1 MRLSIP
7 LFSCLLGL
15 VMLLLPQSAST
26 QTPLKGMIIDATDR
40 SPLQSATI
48 QIEGTYRGTITNSSG
63 EFELLIPQF
72 PATLQIRFIGY
83 NSRSITIDAI
93 SDNFIIELTPVPVS
107 MREVVVTGEDPAIE
121 IMREVIRRKQIWRDM
136 LDTFEAEAYS
146 RQRLENDTGIVT
158 ITETLSRVYWDK
170 RRGIREVIKSRTQT
184 SNIDPTQNFASATN
198 LPNFY
203 DDDISISGFS
213 LVGVTHPNALSY
225 YHFKLEGFRQLDDKT
240 VFDISVSPRRRL
252 QPTFEGKIAVLDE
265 DFALIEV
272 DLRPGESVM
281 FPPPIQEFGLAYKQQ
296 FSNFGRD
303 FWLPVDVRIE
313 GTIKFGFP
321 GLQFPA
327 IKFAQLSRL
336 TNYEVNGPMPDSLF
350 AISRRVLVDTLSVNY
365 GGSDARIELMRVP
378 LDDMEA
384 SAYQTLDSTQTL
396 DRAFRPTGA
405 LARFIDDDD
414 DRESRPSGP
423 LARFLGKKFTGVSPV
438 LGYNRVDAGRLG
450 LNYDIPL
457 KGKFRP
463 SLGAIYTTG
472 TRSWDYT
479 SKLAYRHRGSYVWG
493 LTATY
498 DHLTRHRFSES
509 MFDPYIISGN
519 TILAAPDYFN
529 YFKSTGASLE
539 GSFSKR
545 RSDWTFSTK
554 TGFEKISSME
564 KSTNYSIPGGFI
576 QRDNPMVDEGT
587 DVYTEV
593 RISYGSDDVPFSVI
607 GNKYGVIA
615 IRQGLGGAH
624 GDFDYTRISAR
635 LDWQFP
641 TFYKRR
647 FLANTLDVRLV
658 AGTYLNDLPYH
669 LWHGFDSSLGYFG
682 PFGTFKTLGNLPV
695 EAESVAAIHWE
706 HNFRTIPFE
715 FVGLMGLARKGYGV
729 IVHGSHGIYRSDA
742 ARSVFTM
749 LPGHSLSGST
759 GELHEMGMSINGVF
773 GLLRIDASKRLNGN
787 GYFVGFSIARIL

>member
-1 MRLSIP
+1 MRLSIR
-7 LFSCLLGL
+7 LFTVTLGL
-15 VMLLLPQSAST
+15 LTCILLQSATAQSS
-26 QTPLKGMIIDATDR
+26 LKGVIVDAADQ

-48 QIEGTYRGTITNSSG
+48 QIEGTYRGTITNSAG
-63 EFELLIPQF
+63 EFDLIIPQL

-83 NSRSITIDAI
+83 NSKVITIDSI
-93 SDNFIIELTPVPVS
+93 SDIMVIELTPVPVS

-240 VFDISVSPRRRL
+240 VFDISVTPRRRL

-327 IKFAQLSRL
+327 IKFTQLSRL
-336 TNYEVNGPMPDSLF
+336 SNYEVNGPMPDSLF
-350 AISRRVLVDTLSVNY
+350 AITRRILIDTLSVNY
-365 GGSDARIELMRVP
+365 GGSDSRIELMRVP
-378 LDDMEA
+378 LDDLEA
-384 SAYQTLDSTQTL
+384 TAYQTLDSTQTI

-414 DRESRPSGP
+414 EKESRPPGP
-423 LARFLGKKFTGVSPV
+423 IARFLGKTFTGVSPV

-450 LNYDIPL
+450 LKYDVPI
-457 KGKFRP
+457 KGKWSP
-463 SLGAIYTTG
+463 SIGAIYTTG

-479 SKLAYRHRGSYVWG
+479 TNLTYRHRGEYVYRLSASYE
-493 LTATY
+493 
-498 DHLTRHRFSES
+498 HLTRHRFNES

-529 YFKSTGASLE
+529 YYKSTGASIG
-539 GSFSKR
+539 GSLSKR
-545 RSDWTFSTK
+545 RSEWTFSTK
-554 TGFEKISSME
+554 SGYEKISNIA
-564 KSTNYSIPGGFI
+564 KTTNYSIPGGFI
-576 QRDNPMVDEGT
+576 QRENPMVDEGT
-587 DVYTEV
+587 DVFTEL
-593 RISYGSDDVPFSVI
+593 RIEYGSDDVPFSVI
-607 GNKYGVIA
+607 GNKYGAVA
-615 IRQGLGGAH
+615 VRQGLEAMN
-624 GDFDYTRISAR
+624 GDFDYTRITAR
-635 LDWQFP
+635 LDWQFK

-647 FLANTLDVRLV
+647 FLPNTLDVRLL
-658 AGTYLNDLPYH
+658 AGTYVNELPYH

-682 PFGTFKTLGNLPV
+682 PFGTFKTLGNLPI
-695 EAESVAAIHWE
+695 EAESMGAIHWE

-715 FVGLMGLARKGYGV
+715 LIGLIGLARKGYGV
-729 IVHGSHGIYRSDA
+729 IVHGSHGVYKSDVSRSA
-742 ARSVFTM
+742 FTL
-749 LPGHSLSGST
+749 LPGSNMSGHK

-773 GLLRIDASKRLNGN
+773 GLLRVDASKRLNGS
-787 GYFVGFSIARIL
+787 GYFLGFSVARIL